1 MEKVI
6 QSKIKSFLESKGA
19 YVVKVIQATKSGVP
33 DLLVCYK
40 GMFIGIE
47 VKKPS
52 TKNNV
57 SKLQQ
62 HNLNLIR
69 LADGVGIV
77 AWELDMVVE
86 LLKELDEK

>member
-6 QSKIKSFLESKGA
+6 QSKIKNYLESKGA

-40 GMFIGIE
+40 GLFIGIE

-62 HNLNLIR
+62 HNLNLIK
-69 LADGVGIV
+69 LADGVSIV

-86 LLKELDEK
+86 LLGELDEK